1 MWLSLSVAGLNFTDR
16 DLDASELGGEVVW
29 QIPEE
34 PQLARYMVYLV
45 TAGNRIPLSAALAAE
60 TSSLLVGP
68 DLAAGVELAVYTKS
82 SLFEQTTPATVEVVD
97 LEATVSD
104 VVFEDLDLDESH
116 LGGVLNFSAP
126 ADTAEVTGY
135 SVFFADA
142 DSSAIEV
149 RRRVPVTP
157 DLAPEELGALIPAD
171 IEKGNFSH
179 VLVYTKSAL
188 VEQST
193 PAFGVLN
200 DTEASVENVA
210 FEDED
215 LDEGDLGGTVYWTP
229 RGDVTAIQ
237 DYLLYVDGKLMGS
250 APFGMNQLNI
260 SADFRPVVQELAIY
274 TRSRI
279 YESSTPQVHNF
290 SDTAASVSGIRFD
303 DEDLDKF
310 ELTGSITWSPPPDE
324 QVTFF
329 RVYFASSSSGVG
341 GSGRLQLSEQPAAV
355 TVAYIPNNFQTVG
368 YSHILVYTG
377 SVLAEQTTPEAL
389 EFVDDALEVAN
400 LSFPDQDLDAQ
411 EVGGYVSWDT
421 PNFTA
426 TVSHYAVYLSVDVFG
441 TNRSKVGDDIPLG
454 TNTALVPA
462 ETPLAD
468 WKYVAV
474 YMKSPGAEQTT
485 PASLL
490 ISDSALQAA
499 DVHLLDLDLDPQDTS
514 LRATISRS
522 ALAEQSTP
530 AAAELNDTQVP
541 IEVNFTDQ
549 DLDEND
555 LGGLVT
561 WTVAGD
567 WELASGYT
575 LYLAAKAD
583 GTARSQVDISP
594 ATRRSSIFPA
604 NIPKEVADGRIL
616 SNACLALFGNVV
628 LIARGGRSERAMS
641 GEVRPQPQ
649 RLRTSV
655 VDAEEADSER
665 ADSRRTEERADSP
678 ASGHARPLNRFL
690 QSVQHDPALFKQWI
704 YAQRKAAAR
713 AMDKEDLC
721 LWQTRSTCSSEP
733 VWRPFWLSGLS
744 CRYN

>member
-1 MWLSLSVAGLNFTDR
+1 MSVAGYVLYLADGLRRSQVASPELVGANESFVEEDTNLSSLTQLEVYSRSVLAEQTTPGTLLISDAAATVTGLNFTDR

-126 ADTAEVTGY
+126 ADTAEVTAY

-499 DVHLLDLDLDPQDTS
+499 DVHLLDLDLDPQEMGGTVSWSAPFDELVTGYDVYLSPSASGLGRSLVGNCSADSLEVQLLVETS
-514 LRATISRS
+514 VLNFSYVLIYARS

-575 LYLAAKAD
+575 LYLAAK
-583 GTARSQVDISP
+583 V
-594 ATRRSSIFPA
+594 
-604 NIPKEVADGRIL
+604 
-616 SNACLALFGNVV
+616 
-628 LIARGGRSERAMS
+628 
-641 GEVRPQPQ
+641 
-649 RLRTSV
+649 
-655 VDAEEADSER
+655 
-665 ADSRRTEERADSP
+665 
-678 ASGHARPLNRFL
+678 
-690 QSVQHDPALFKQWI
+690 
-704 YAQRKAAAR
+704 
-713 AMDKEDLC
+713 
-721 LWQTRSTCSSEP
+721 
-733 VWRPFWLSGLS
+733 
-744 CRYN
+744 